1 MRVLA
6 PARGLPAAAR
16 AALLLGVLACGRPA
30 VASPPS
36 PSTVPAATVDA
47 PIAWAEL
54 GAPAF
59 ARARAERRLVLVDG
73 SAEWCHW
80 CHVMDATT
88 YRDPDVRRLVDASF
102 VPVRVD
108 IDEKPDFEERYRES
122 GWPATVVLTADGAEV
137 GRYKGYQPPAKFI
150 AILRSALTARP
161 AAGSAG
167 ETPTRPSTAATR
179 LPEPAIAEVA
189 AWTSQTL
196 DGLWDAEQGGW
207 GTPQKLPLAWD
218 NAWMLDRARRHD
230 GAHALEQVLFTLDQ
244 QRKIIDP
251 VWGGLCQYSTDADW
265 LHPHFEKLVAM
276 QAGAIDNYA
285 AAYALTGDAAWL
297 ATARKVRGFVDGFM
311 TAPDGGFYATM
322 DADLDAHDP
331 GRPLLSGHDYYARDD
346 GARRALGI
354 PRVDRH
360 EYPRENGLVIAAYVT
375 LGEASGDATAIAAA
389 ERAAARV
396 LATHGT
402 DRGGLT
408 HVEGDPSP
416 VLYLA
421 DAAAFGYGLVRLH
434 EATHAPAYLE
444 SARRVAAFLLREL
457 AAPGGGFYEST
468 PDPGA
473 VGVLA
478 ERRVPFEDDVMAAR
492 FLARLTRAAPT
503 DAYRDAIAGAISAVA
518 TRQAI
523 DDRGRMIGD
532 VLLAFEETRG
542 LR

>member
-1 MRVLA
+1 M
-6 PARGLPAAAR
+6 PASVATRGVFRFLR
-16 AALLLGVLACGRPA
+16 AALVVGVLAAGH
-30 VASPPS
+30 PS
-36 PSTVPAATVDA
+36 AAAPVTAAAAAKDA
-47 PIAWAEL
+47 PIAWREL
-54 GAPAF
+54 DAAAF
-59 ARARAERRLVLVDG
+59 TRARAEGRLVLIDG

-88 YRDPDVRRLVDASF
+88 YRDPAVRRLLDASF

-122 GWPATVVLTADGAEV
+122 GWPATVILSADGAEV

-150 AILRSALTARP
+150 AILRSALTSRP
-161 AAGSAG
+161 ATGGTKPAP
-167 ETPTRPSTAATR
+167 TPPTAR
-179 LPEPAIAEVA
+179 VSERDLAEVA

-218 NAWMLDRARRHD
+218 NAWMFDRARRHD
-230 GAHALEQVLFTLDQ
+230 GTHALEQVLFTLDQ

-276 QAGAIDNYA
+276 QAGAIDNFA
-285 AAYALTGDAAWL
+285 TAYALTGDAAWL
-297 ATARKVRGFVDGFM
+297 ATARQVRGFVDRFM
-311 TAPDGGFYATM
+311 TGPDGAFYATM

-331 GRPLLSGHDYYARDD
+331 SRTPVSGHDYYARDD
-346 GARRALGI
+346 ADRRALGI

-360 EYPRENGLVIAAYVT
+360 EYPRENGLVIAAFTT
-375 LGEASGDATAIAAA
+375 LGEVSSDAGAIAAA
-389 ERAAARV
+389 ERAAAHM

-408 HVEGDPSP
+408 HLEGDPGP

-421 DAAAFGYGLVRLH
+421 DAAGFGFGLMRLY
-434 EATHAPAYLE
+434 EATHAAAHLQAA
-444 SARRVAAFLLREL
+444 ARIAAFLLREL
-457 AAPGGGFYEST
+457 AAPGGGFFEST
-468 PDPGA
+468 PSPDA

-492 FLARLTRAAPT
+492 FLARLARAAPSE
-503 DAYRDAIAGAISAVA
+503 AYRDAIAGAIAAVA
-518 TRQAI
+518 THQAI

-532 VLLAFEETRG
+532 LLLALEETRG

>member
-1 MRVLA
+1 MRDAVPPRAL
-6 PARGLPAAAR
+6 RHAAR
-16 AALLLGVLACGRPA
+16 AALLVGMLACGRPSA
-30 VASPPS
+30 
-36 PSTVPAATVDA
+36 AATPPAHAASDA
-47 PIAWAEL
+47 PPIAWAAL

-59 ARARAERRLVLVDG
+59 ARARDEKRLVLVDG

-88 YRDPDVRRLVDASF
+88 YRDPEVRRLLDASF
-102 VPVRVD
+102 VPVKVD
-108 IDEKPDFEERYRES
+108 IEENPDFEERYRES

-137 GRYKGYQPPAKFI
+137 GRFKGYQPPAKFL
-150 AILRSALTARP
+150 AVLCAALAARP
-161 AAGSAG
+161 AASDA
-167 ETPTRPSTAATR
+167 RPAATSKR
-179 LPEPAIAEVA
+179 LSERDIADVA

-218 NAWMLDRARRHD
+218 NAWMFDRVRRHD
-230 GAHALEQVLFTLDQ
+230 GAHALEQVLFVLDQ

-251 VWGGLCQYSTDADW
+251 AWGGLCQYSTDGDW
-265 LHPHFEKLVAM
+265 LHPHFEKLIAM

-285 AAYALTGDAAWL
+285 TAYAVTRDAAWL

-322 DADLDAHDP
+322 DADLNAHDP
-331 GRPLLSGHDYYARDD
+331 SRSFVSGHDYYAKDD
-346 GARRALGI
+346 AARRALGI
-354 PRVDRH
+354 PRIDTH
-360 EYPRENGLVIAAYVT
+360 EYPRENGLVIAAYTT
-375 LGEASGDATAIAAA
+375 LGEASSDPTALAAA
-389 ERAAARV
+389 ERSAARI

-408 HVEGDPSP
+408 HLAGDPAP

-421 DAAAFGYGLVRLH
+421 DAAAFGFGLVRLY
-434 EATHAPAYLE
+434 EATHAAAHLQ
-444 SARRVAAFLLREL
+444 AAQTIAAFMLREL

-468 PDPGA
+468 PDPGV

-478 ERRVPFEDDVMAAR
+478 ERRVSFEDDVMAAR
-492 FLARLTRAAPT
+492 FLARLARTAGAET
-503 DAYRDAIAGAISAVA
+503 YRDAIAGAIGAVA
-518 TRQAI
+518 THDAI

-532 VLLAFEETRG
+532 LLLAFEETRG
-542 LR
+542 VR